1 MSQRFLSLIAVTI
14 AMGMLVDCPAQGQAK
29 KQPDAAQ
36 PAGPQP
42 IQRTAFIA
50 QMDSQFSKMDSDK
63 NRQLTKAEIEQFQQS
78 QALADAQERNRA
90 LFAQLDVDKNR
101 QLSPAEFARLVT
113 ATKQT
118 DATPIMARI
127 DGNRDGQVTPSEY
140 RTATLAN
147 FDRLDTDKN
156 GTVTP
161 AEMQAGGVTPR

>member
-1 MSQRFLSLIAVTI
+1 MSQRLLLLIAA
-14 AMGMLVDCPAQGQAK
+14 AMAMLVDCPAHGQVK
-29 KQPDAAQ
+29 KPAETPQ

-42 IQRTAFIA
+42 IKRTAFIA
-50 QMDSQFSKMDSDK
+50 QMDSQFSKMDADK
-63 NRQLTKAEIEQFQQS
+63 NGHLTKAEIEQFQQS
-78 QALADAQERNRA
+78 QALAEAQERNRA
-90 LFAQLDVDKNR
+90 LFAQLDADKNR
-101 QLSPAEFARLVT
+101 QLSPAEFAKLV
-113 ATKQT
+113 AASPPT

-161 AEMQAGGVTPR
+161 VEMKAGGVAPR